1 VIIGL
6 ISYPLY
12 LIHEKLGW
20 IAILALERS
29 GVPPTVAVSAVFA
42 AMLGIAYVI
51 HHVIEMPVQGM
62 IRRAYRRHVT
72 PGAGKERFSDR
83 QRWAFGAVA
92 FLVLL
97 TVGGRFATL
106 ALRPS
111 QPVFEKVNPVDA
123 ARHQD
128 VACKSGSPEA
138 QRVIVALG
146 QSNAASHG
154 ERVDSAPVS
163 LFIAGRCIVSTD
175 PLPGTTGSG
184 SAIWGSLGRNLAD
197 AMPGKNVLFAPLAV
211 GGSRIADWTSP
222 DGLLRSMLQAHLTD
236 LLGSGLKVD
245 AVLWQQGEADML
257 RGTAAGTYV
266 EELRTLR
273 RLLDGYG
280 VDAPLFVAK
289 STFCRW
295 EGTGAIR
302 RALERN
308 RDALAADRIFAGPDT
323 DTLRKG
329 FRSDSCHFNG
339 AGIERAAA
347 MWAEVIKPALF
358 R

>member
-1 VIIGL
+1 
-6 ISYPLY
+6 
-12 LIHEKLGW
+12 
-20 IAILALERS
+20 
-29 GVPPTVAVSAVFA
+29 
-42 AMLGIAYVI
+42 
-51 HHVIEMPVQGM
+51 
-62 IRRAYRRHVT
+62 
-72 PGAGKERFSDR
+72 
-83 QRWAFGAVA
+83 
-92 FLVLL
+92 
-97 TVGGRFATL
+97 
-106 ALRPS
+106 
-111 QPVFEKVNPVDA
+111 
-123 ARHQD
+123 
-128 VACKSGSPEA
+128 
-138 QRVIVALG
+138 
-146 QSNAASHG
+146 
-154 ERVDSAPVS
+154 
-163 LFIAGRCIVSTD
+163 
-175 PLPGTTGSG
+175 
-184 SAIWGSLGRNLAD
+184 
-197 AMPGKNVLFAPLAV
+197 MPGKNVLFAPLAV